1 LTYLPAQEPPNH
13 IGEVNVPDAGFAPI
27 LAARFAAEVLGRR
40 AELAGQAAE
49 LIARLVPVAANN
61 ATALDAVLARLVLAS
76 QLLAVPVTQR
86 ILDLAPADW
95 LKSPV
100 PNPRVQA

>member
-1 LTYLPAQEPPNH
+1 LP
-13 IGEVNVPDAGFAPI
+13 
-27 LAARFAAEVLGRR
+27 GRR
-40 AELAGQAAE
+40 AE